1 MATATFKQTAQA
13 TRFECVVNMET
24 KMRKKFIGLDGK
36 IFVVE
41 EVVQT
46 PAGLTVFYIN
56 EATQQKYSC
65 LIDAFSE
72 RFKPIEDS
80 K

>member
-1 MATATFKQTAQA
+1 MA
-13 TRFECVVNMET
+13 FE
-24 KMRKKFIGLDGK
+24 MRKKFVGPDGQV
-36 IFVVE
+36 FVVE

-56 EATQQKYSC
+56 EANEKKYSC

-72 RFKPIEDS
+72 RFKELAQ
-80 K
+80 

>member
-1 MATATFKQTAQA
+1 MAYEMK
-13 TRFECVVNMET
+13 
-24 KMRKKFIGLDGK
+24 KKFVGPDGK

-41 EVVQT
+41 EVLQT

-72 RFKPIEDS
+72 RFKEIAE
-80 K
+80 

>member
-1 MATATFKQTAQA
+1 MVTVIATQILPVINSRYA
-13 TRFECVVNMET
+13 VNMET
-24 KMRKKFIGLDGK
+24 KMRKKFVGLDGQV
-36 IFVVE
+36 FVVE

-46 PAGLTVFYIN
+46 PVGLTVFYVN

-72 RFKPIEDS
+72 RFKELAQ
-80 K
+80 

>member
-1 MATATFKQTAQA
+1 
-13 TRFECVVNMET
+13 MEN
-24 KMRKKFIGLDGK
+24 KMRKKFVGPDGK
-36 IFVVE
+36 IFIVE

-56 EATQQKYSC
+56 EATEQKYSC

-72 RFKPIEDS
+72 RFKELVQ
-80 K
+80 

>member
-1 MATATFKQTAQA
+1 MAYEMK
-13 TRFECVVNMET
+13 
-24 KMRKKFIGLDGK
+24 KKFVGPDGRV
-36 IFVVE
+36 FVVE
-41 EVVQT
+41 EVLQT

-72 RFKPIEDS
+72 RFKELS
-80 K
+80 E

>member
-1 MATATFKQTAQA
+1 MAYEMK
-13 TRFECVVNMET
+13 
-24 KMRKKFIGLDGK
+24 KKFVGPDGRV
-36 IFVVE
+36 FVVE
-41 EVVQT
+41 EVLQT

-72 RFKPIEDS
+72 RFKEIAE
-80 K
+80 

>member
-1 MATATFKQTAQA
+1 MG
-13 TRFECVVNMET
+13 T
-24 KMRKKFIGLDGK
+24 KMNKKFTGPDGK

-41 EVVQT
+41 EVLQT

-56 EATQQKYSC
+56 EKTQQKYSC

-72 RFKPIEDS
+72 RFRELEQ
-80 K
+80 

>member
-1 MATATFKQTAQA
+1 MATAIVIPIQLAINLKY
-13 TRFECVVNMET
+13 VVKKET
-24 KMRKKFIGLDGK
+24 KMNKKFVGPDGQV
-36 IFVVE
+36 FVVD

-46 PAGLTVFYIN
+46 PAGLTVFYVN

-72 RFKPIEDS
+72 RFKELTQ
-80 K
+80 

>member
-1 MATATFKQTAQA
+1 
-13 TRFECVVNMET
+13 
-24 KMRKKFIGLDGK
+24 MRKKFVGPDGK
-36 IFVVE
+36 IFIVE

-56 EATQQKYSC
+56 EATEQKYSC

-72 RFKPIEDS
+72 RFKELVQ
-80 K
+80 